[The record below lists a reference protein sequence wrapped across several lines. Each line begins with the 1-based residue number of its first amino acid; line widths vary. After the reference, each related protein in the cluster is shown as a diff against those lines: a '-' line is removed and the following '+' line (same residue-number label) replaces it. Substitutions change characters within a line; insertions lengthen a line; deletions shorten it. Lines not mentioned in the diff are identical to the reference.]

1 MKKKNE
7 EITFKDILDIFIPKI
22 WIIVLVS
29 LLVASAFA
37 LHSIFVV
44 EDAYTSYSIL
54 SVRKKT
60 EALNINDIALAD
72 VMIEN
77 VEYRIGNDDFLNKI
91 LLDVKENYANY
102 DWLTLSQIKSSIVYS
117 PLGNGILKL
126 SVTTGNPQLS
136 FVIAQALENQI
147 PEEFDDL
154 LPSTFEVFPYTPSFF
169 RDVPNSK
176 GTVKNALLGFV
187 AGAAVSVI
195 AVWLYSI
202 FDVTVKTKKKIED
215 NFDFPVLGV
224 IPCAETEVR

>member
-44 EDAYTSYSIL
+44 EDTYTSYSIL

-60 EALNINDIALAD
+60 EALNPSDFDLAD
-72 VMIEN
+72 VVIDN
-77 VEYRIGNDDFLNKI
+77 VKYRIGNDDFLNKI
-91 LLDVKENYANY
+91 LLDVKGNYANY
-102 DWLTLSQIKSSIVYS
+102 EWLTLSHIKSSISYL

-136 FVIAQALENQI
+136 FVIAQAVENQI

-154 LPSTFEVFPYTPSFF
+154 LPGTFEVFPYTPSFF

-187 AGAAVSVI
+187 ASAAVSVI

-224 IPCAETEVR
+224 IPGAETEVR

>member
-37 LHSIFVV
+37 LYSLFVV
-44 EDAYTSYSIL
+44 EDTYTSYSIL
-54 SVRKKT
+54 SIRKKT
-60 EALNINDIALAD
+60 EVPNLNDIAFAD
-72 VMIEN
+72 VQIDN
-77 VEYRIGNDDFLNKI
+77 VKYRIGNDDFLNKI
-91 LLDVKENYANY
+91 LLDVKGNYANY
-102 DWLTLSQIKSSIVYS
+102 EWLTLSHIKSSISYL

-136 FVIAQALENQI
+136 FVIAQAVENQI

-154 LPSTFEVFPYTPSFF
+154 LPGTFEVFPYTPSFF

-224 IPCAETEVR
+224 IPGAETEV